1 MTPSAM
7 LTTEHRL
14 IEYPRVFEMDGGQ
27 AVAKV
32 PAAAEDACRETARAC
47 PAEAINTDEDGA
59 Y

>member
-1 MTPSAM
+1 M